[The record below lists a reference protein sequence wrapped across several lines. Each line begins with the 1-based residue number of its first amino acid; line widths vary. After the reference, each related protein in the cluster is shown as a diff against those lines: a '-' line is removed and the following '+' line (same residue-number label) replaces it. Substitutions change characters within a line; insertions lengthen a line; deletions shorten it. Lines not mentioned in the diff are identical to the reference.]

1 MLSCAILDDY
11 QGIATTI
18 ADWQPLSGKV
28 DVHVF
33 RDHYAD
39 RAALAEALQRFEIV
53 VAMRERTAFDAGLF
67 EGLPNLK
74 LLVTTGLRNASIDLQ
89 AAAKHGVT
97 VCGTESSVGSTSEL
111 AWGLIFSVLRNI
123 PGEVARFREGG
134 RWQTGV
140 GRGVHGKTLGV
151 IGLGNLGAR
160 AAKAGLAFGMDVIG
174 WSRSLTEERCREL
187 GIHRA
192 ASLDWLLASS
202 DVVTLH
208 VTLNA
213 QSRGMIGAREL
224 GLMRPDAILVNT
236 SRGPVVDEG
245 ALVEA
250 LREQRIAGAGIDV
263 FDVEPLPADH
273 PYRSMDNLV
282 ATPHLGYVTEE
293 SYRVYYGQAVEDIV
307 AWLAGKPLRVLKPA
321 G

>member
-1 MLSCAILDDY
+1 MRSCAILDDY

-18 ADWQPLSGKV
+18 ADWRPLSDKV

-33 RDHYAD
+33 RDHIVD

-53 VAMRERTAFDAGLF
+53 VAMRERTAFDAALF
-67 EGLPNLK
+67 ERLPKLK

-89 AAAKHGVT
+89 AAAKYGVT

-111 AWGLIFSVLRNI
+111 AWGLILSVLRNI
-123 PGEVARFREGG
+123 PAEVARFREGG

-160 AAKAGLAFGMDVIG
+160 AARAGLAFGMNVVG
-174 WSRSLTEERCREL
+174 WSRSLSEERCREL
-187 GIHRA
+187 GIRRA

-213 QSRGMIGAREL
+213 QSHGMIGAREL

-236 SRGPVVDEG
+236 SRGPIVDER

-273 PYRSMDNLV
+273 PYRSLDNLI

-293 SYRVYYGQAVEDIV
+293 SYRVYYGQTVEDIA
-307 AWLAGKPLRVLKPA
+307 AWLAGKPVRVLTPA